1 MHCGKRALLV
11 APTGAGKTIMGA
23 MAVLLEPGTTL
34 WVVHTQDLVEQSAAK
49 LRAAGLRV
57 GIIAAGHPA
66 DPFARVQ
73 VASIQTLLARD
84 LSLKTYDLVI
94 LDEAHHYLADA
105 WRATWEKAHAKR
117 LLGLT
122 ATPERGDGRPLGD
135 IFDELVVA
143 AHYSELTRDGYLVP
157 LRILRPVR
165 ELDKGV
171 ARKPLDAYQRHGEG
185 RSGFVYLKSVE
196 EARSFAD
203 DACAAGISSACVD
216 FKTPAS
222 VRSSRLAAF
231 DSMAIRLLSNQNVL
245 TEGVDIPHASV
256 CVIGRVF
263 GHVSM
268 LMQSAGRVLRPHQS
282 KTEALLLDL
291 PGLTH
296 REGWLPTED
305 KEYSLHGRGIKKSA
319 SAPGLHVCMQCGACY
334 ESSVGKCPR
343 CGDEPEK
350 RKPKPQRI
358 YNEELRPVLDG
369 ANTPEWA
376 KKAEL
381 ERLRGVAREKKLGV
395 NWVVREYAS
404 LFNEKPPG
412 SNIADAAEQ
421 RAEYDRLM
429 RQAKEKGYAAGW
441 AAHRYQALF
450 GAFPPRSWKMQ
461 QEQADV
467 V

>member
-1 MHCGKRALLV
+1 M

-23 MAVLLEPGTTL
+23 AAALLEEGTTL

-49 LRAAGLRV
+49 LRAAGMRV
-57 GIIAAGHPA
+57 GVIAAGYAP

-84 LSLKTYDLVI
+84 IELKSYDLVI
-94 LDEAHHYLADA
+94 LDEAHHYLAEA

-122 ATPERGDGRPLGD
+122 ATPERGDGRALGD
-135 IFDELVVA
+135 IFDELIVA

-157 LRILRPVR
+157 LRILRPSR

-196 EARSFAD
+196 EARAFAVE
-203 DACAAGISSACVD
+203 ASSAAIPSAEID
-216 FKTPAS
+216 FQTPE
-222 VRSSRLAAF
+222 VMRRHRLNAF
-231 DSMAIRLLSNQNVL
+231 ANGGLRLLSNQNVL
-245 TEGVDIPHASV
+245 TEGVDIPHASI
-256 CVIGRVF
+256 CVF
-263 GHVSM
+263 GRGAGHLSI
-268 LMQSAGRVLRPHQS
+268 LMQSAGRVLRPNTG
-282 KTEALLLDL
+282 KTDALLLDL

-296 REGWLPTED
+296 REGWIPTED

-334 ESSVGKCPR
+334 ESGRGKCPR

-350 RKPKPQRI
+350 KLAKPQRI
-358 YNEELRPVLDG
+358 YNEELRPVFAG
-369 ANTPEWA
+369 SSTPEWA
-376 KKAEL
+376 KKSEL
-381 ERLRGVAREKKLGV
+381 ERLRAVARDKGLGV
-395 NWVVREYAS
+395 NWVAREYAA
-404 LFNEKPPG
+404 LFGEKPAG
-412 SNIADAAEQ
+412 SNLADAAEQ
-421 RAEYDRLM
+421 RAEYMRLSK
-429 RQAKEKGYAAGW
+429 QAKERGYNAGW
-441 AAHRYQALF
+441 AAHRYHALF

-461 QEQADV
+461 EEQANG
-467 V
+467 